1 MTIKERKE
9 LEKNGI
15 FLNHWYQV
23 ELRAIE
29 RTNSARQVEYSE
41 DTSYFSLNSM
51 SFPDFDSA
59 YECYKKHKHAHL
71 KEIEVW
77 EYNGKQEVVSL
88 LWNESKQRLEVK

>member
-9 LEKNGI
+9 LENNGI

-23 ELRAIE
+23 EYK
-29 RTNSARQVEYSE
+29 RQNTIYS
-41 DTSYFSLNSM
+41 S

-59 YECYKKHKHAHL
+59 HEEYNKYEDANL

-77 EYNGKQEVVSL
+77 QYNERQVVVNL
-88 LWNESKQRLEVK
+88 LWNEYMKYFEVE